1 MLKLPWSYRK
11 SGSGWMEGILAFF
24 STHMHVYRHNCVEM
38 IQLKIGCCSLNCFQ
52 VLSTQKRLSL
62 PDCGISLAVL
72 SQESFLFG
80 LLVSARGELVV
91 KAAVAS
97 DSHHVALYTPLHY
110 VSFPPSPSV
119 SPLLSFSPLP
129 SAASSPA
136 LFFFQ
141 GVVN

>member
-1 MLKLPWSYRK
+1 MY
-11 SGSGWMEGILAFF
+11 
-24 STHMHVYRHNCVEM
+24 THICVKM

-52 VLSTQKRLSL
+52 VLSTQKRLFR

-72 SQESFLFG
+72 SQESFLFR
-80 LLVSARGELVV
+80 LLVSAQGELVV
-91 KAAVAS
+91 KAAVVS

-110 VSFPPSPSV
+110 VSLPPSPSV
-119 SPLLSFSPLP
+119 CPLLSFPPLP